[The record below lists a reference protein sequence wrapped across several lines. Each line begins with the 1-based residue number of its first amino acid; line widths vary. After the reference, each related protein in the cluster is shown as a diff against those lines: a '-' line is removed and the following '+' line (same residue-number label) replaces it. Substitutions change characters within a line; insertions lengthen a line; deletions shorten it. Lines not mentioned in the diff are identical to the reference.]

1 VFFMFP
7 IFHMPTILASQ
18 TMGIF
23 DFETFKSLRLT
34 NIVFLSFLSAFL
46 SLNWSGLLVP
56 N

>member
-34 NIVFLSFLSAFL
+34 NIVLEEVQDPSQ
-46 SLNWSGLLVP
+46 P
-56 N
+56 